1 MMKAK
6 SRWCFKAVNVVQYID
21 GTIEWAY
28 SLDGRFHK
36 DEEYENLFH

>member
-1 MMKAK
+1 MVKAK

-28 SLDGRFHK
+28 SLDGRLHK